1 MKKIIFDVET
11 TGLNACENQ
20 IAQLSYIIID
30 EEFNIENAKN
40 FYFSVDYVELGANA
54 VNGLD
59 EEILERLSEGKKFE
73 DFAEEI
79 YQDFLEADV
88 WIAHNLEFD
97 LKFLLQEFK
106 RLNYDIDKL
115 EEGKGYFCTMQ
126 SYTMFM
132 QIPHDYYGLKY
143 PRLDEVMRYLS
154 IESIDI
160 VDKVKDVFKCDGAT
174 ASYHD
179 SRFDVI
185 ATWKAYMKVEDM
197 DKIMVCNTIVYGF
210 NSVKSIVERIES
222 NYISKVNL
230 DNSYFKNIE
239 SDYNILLGDDK
250 KNLKRSFQRV
260 VKKINYIIDAIEE
273 EERTELER

>member
-20 IAQLSYIIID
+20 IAQLSYVVIGED
-30 EEFNIENAKN
+30 FDIEKAKN
-40 FYFSVDYVELGANA
+40 FYFTVDYMEPRASS
-54 VNGLD
+54 VNGLT
-59 EEILERLSEGKKFE
+59 EKILEKLSNNKKFK

-79 YQDFLEADV
+79 YKDFLSVDV
-88 WIAHNLEFD
+88 LIAHNLDFD
-97 LKFLLQEFK
+97 LRFLVKEFK
-106 RLNYDIDKL
+106 RLGFDIDKL
-115 EEGKGYFCTMQ
+115 GENKRYFCTME

-132 QIPHDYYGLKY
+132 QIPHPYYGLKY
-143 PRLDEVMRYLS
+143 PRLEEVIDYLS
-154 IESIDI
+154 VKYVDIE
-160 VDKVKDVFKCDGAT
+160 DKAKEVFRCDAV
-174 ASYHD
+174 SYHD

-185 ATWKAYMKVEDM
+185 ATLEAYKQVKNMS
-197 DKIMVCNTIVYGF
+197 KIITCNTIVHGY
-210 NSVKSIVERIES
+210 NSAKRLFERIES

-230 DNSYFKNIE
+230 DNSCFKDVE